1 MRRELGAAGL
11 GALAVMAVVGWTRA
25 PEPMAA
31 TPETLQPVA
40 EQVLPATAIAYQ
52 APAASVGAVPQRRA
66 SAAPAP
72 ARVQRT
78 ARQSPATYRDSEP
91 IAVKERR
98 STKKSVAIV
107 AGGAAAGA
115 AIGAMAGGGKGAAI
129 GAVSGGAAG
138 LIYDRITKN
147 NGDKIF

>member
-31 TPETLQPVA
+31 SPNTLQPVA
-40 EQVLPATAIAYQ
+40 GEALPATALAYQ
-52 APAASVGAVPQRRA
+52 APAAVRAEPQPRA
-66 SAAPAP
+66 SAQAP

-78 ARQSPATYRDSEP
+78 ARQAPVTYRDSEP
-91 IAVKERR
+91 VRVKETR

-107 AGGAAAGA
+107 AGGAATGA

-138 LIYDRITKN
+138 LIYDRMTKN

>member
-31 TPETLQPVA
+31 SPSTFQPVT
-40 EQVLPATAIAYQ
+40 EQALPATAIAYQ
-52 APAASVGAVPQRRA
+52 APAAVRAEPQSRVA
-66 SAAPAP
+66 SAPAR

-78 ARQSPATYRDSEP
+78 ARQAPVTYRDREP
-91 IAVKERR
+91 AAVKEKR